1 MFKKSIFKS
10 LLVAIATLSII
21 SCSKEI
27 PIDIITFDKKVLVLN
42 QGNFTE
48 HSASLSLYDEVTGTM
63 QNRVYETANGVSIG
77 ATIVSGA
84 ISPANQAYLVCNNPD
99 KIEIIDPKTAKIASA
114 SITEG
119 LESPRNAI
127 ITNNRIYVS
136 NWGNEY
142 NVLPSGFWEFNKSYI
157 AVYDLSTKVLI
168 KKVLAGTDA
177 EGMVIFGNRLFVAV
191 KEGVRVFDISTDNLN
206 TIATI
211 RPTGVTGA
219 AKHLTYDSSAKIW
232 ASFPDKGV
240 VRIDPIYLD
249 VLSIVEVPVDYMDGY
264 ITTDAYGTQIYT
276 YNTTFNASYMPEEAS
291 IYSVDSH
298 SGNVNKLFTGTYFY
312 GLGVSPSTGN
322 IFTAEVSFT
331 SNSLMKVV
339 GADGNLKSSAPAGVG
354 TFRYL
359 FF

>member
-27 PIDIITFDKKVLVLN
+27 PIDIITFDKKVLGLN

-99 KIEIIDPKTAKIASA
+99 KIEIVDPKTAKIASA

-136 NWGNEY
+136 NWGYEY

-211 RPTGVTGA
+211 RPTSVTGA

-291 IYSVDSH
+291 IYT
-298 SGNVNKLFTGTYFY
+298 VNSQNGTVRKLFTGTYFY

-354 TFRYL
+354 TFGYL

>member
-27 PIDIITFDKKVLVLN
+27 PVDIITFDKKVLVLN

-77 ATIVSGA
+77 ATIVSAA
-84 ISPANQAYLVCNNPD
+84 ISPTKEAYLVCNNPD
-99 KIEIIDPKTAKIASA
+99 KIEIIDPQTAKTASTPITSA
-114 SITEG
+114 
-119 LESPRNAI
+119 LESPRNTI

-136 NWGNEY
+136 NWGYEY
-142 NVLPSGFWEFNKSYI
+142 SVLPSGFWEYNKSYI
-157 AVYDLSTKVLI
+157 AVYDLATKALI
-168 KKVLAGTDA
+168 KKVPAGTDA

-191 KEGVRVFDISTDNLN
+191 KEGVRVFDISNDNFS
-206 TIATI
+206 TIATV
-211 RPTGVTGA
+211 RPAGVTGA
-219 AKHLTYDSSAKIW
+219 AKHLVFDGSAMIW
-232 ASFPDKGV
+232 ASFPDKGI
-240 VRIDPIYLD
+240 VRIDPVYLF
-249 VLSIVEVPVDYMDGY
+249 VNNVVEVPVDYMDGY

-291 IYSVDSH
+291 IYT
-298 SGNVNKLFTGTYFY
+298 VNSQNGTVRKLFTGTYFY

-354 TFRYL
+354 TFRYM